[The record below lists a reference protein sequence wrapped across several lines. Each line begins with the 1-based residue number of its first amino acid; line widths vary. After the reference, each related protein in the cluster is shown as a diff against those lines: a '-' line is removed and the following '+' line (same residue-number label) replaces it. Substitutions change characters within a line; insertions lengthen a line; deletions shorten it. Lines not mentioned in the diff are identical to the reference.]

1 MAKGKKDCLEFCGA
15 QNLLDWIEDRRLEDW
30 MSSAGAVGA
39 VADIFK
45 KRTSLSPSAEVSSV
59 AVAVI
64 AAVDDE
70 DVFASGRLVFC
81 WLRLRTCDDGCESC
95 CGAM

>member
-39 VADIFK
+39 VADI
-45 KRTSLSPSAEVSSV
+45 
-59 AVAVI
+59 
-64 AAVDDE
+64 
-70 DVFASGRLVFC
+70 
-81 WLRLRTCDDGCESC
+81 
-95 CGAM
+95 